1 MLLLGATGEV
11 GGEAGGDGGVIHDF
25 MKSLR
30 LHRHHPQ
37 LPRLL
42 FRQPSRRKLRFR
54 CRFLFRFGRIFI
66 FLSFVVVRINV
77 VGIGGPPEERA
88 PPAGATAVGGGSD
101 GGSSPAEVV
110 GGQGKRGGGSEGLD
124 GEKVGRHFL
133 S

>member
-1 MLLLGATGEV
+1 
-11 GGEAGGDGGVIHDF
+11 

-54 CRFLFRFGRIFI
+54 RRFLFRFGRIFI

-77 VGIGGPPEERA
+77 VGVGGPPEERA
-88 PPAGATAVGGGSD
+88 PPAGAAAVGGGND
-101 GGSSPAEVV
+101 GGSSPAVV
-110 GGQGKRGGGSEGLD
+110 GRQGKRGGGSECLD